1 MACFESLRRG
11 AAQTQQRVWALRQ
24 SLLQHVLQ
32 AEELLP
38 AFATTSTLNKDKL
51 PLLDTSSVWKGTAL
65 RRTTLVYRPS
75 YVNKGSP
82 EKKLDLF
89 SDLS

>member
-1 MACFESLRRG
+1 MFSVTAKSRYTNTAEGVMTEATAPTACPAGLR
-11 AAQTQQRVWALRQ
+11 VPP
-24 SLLQHVLQ
+24 S
-32 AEELLP
+32 
-38 AFATTSTLNKDKL
+38 FSNNSTLNKDKL